1 MYIAT
6 HGPADAERAT
16 LPFVLANAALAME
29 VDAVVALQGDA
40 VWLALKGTADH
51 VFAGGLPP
59 LKKLLDDFFEMGG
72 RLLVCSPCIQYR
84 QMAQGDLLEQTKV
97 VAAATLTAE
106 ILTAKAVLNY

>member
-1 MYIAT
+1 M
-6 HGPADAERAT
+6 
-16 LPFVLANAALAME
+16 
-29 VDAVVALQGDA
+29 ALQGDA

-72 RLLVCSPCIQYR
+72 RLLVCSPCIQHR
-84 QMAQGDLLEQTKV
+84 QMPQGDLLEQAKV